1 MRFLLEAEKK
11 EFNNFEDSVKNTRS
25 EYKNKNWNKLNTSQ
39 RYEYARQTLK
49 NMSNYK
55 TLKLSEN
62 EIINYIMKNGWNTG
76 TFKYLEKLGSN
87 GDNIRLF
94 PDTFNLISILID
106 TNKLDPN
113 QFWLYDKELYQ
124 RDIADIK
131 YSIEALTL
139 ASNPDLQKDSQGV
152 NKFSDELLKPTNL
165 YDKTHLMPVAQI
177 RDRLNR
183 WQTKD
188 VEFKNTKT
196 YDKKIKN
203 DLIKLA
209 KTFYKN
215 KKKTDSEIEQAVDQA
230 LDSISANVIEETV
243 TLLTSL
249 GINKEEALKSARAV
263 YTPGDSAEKMV
274 AEILQNQ
281 EQKIKTYANEH

>member
-203 DLIKLA
+203 DLMKLA
-209 KTFYKN
+209 KTFSKN

>member
-1 MRFLLEAEKK
+1 MRFLLEAKKK

-215 KKKTDSEIEQAVDQA
+215 KKKTDSEIEQTVDQA

>member
-203 DLIKLA
+203 DLLKLA
-209 KTFYKN
+209 KTFSKN

-243 TLLTSL
+243 TLLTSM
-249 GINKEEALKSARAV
+249 GMDKKEALKSAREV
-263 YTPGDSAEKMV
+263 YTPGDSAEKMI

-281 EQKIKTYANEH
+281 EQKIKTYANGH

>member
-196 YDKKIKN
+196 
-203 DLIKLA
+203 
-209 KTFYKN
+209 
-215 KKKTDSEIEQAVDQA
+215 
-230 LDSISANVIEETV
+230 SANVIEETV

-249 GINKEEALKSARAV
+249 GMDKKEALELARKV
-263 YTPGDSAEKMV
+263 YTPGDSAEKMI
-274 AEILQNQ
+274 AEILQNKK
-281 EQKIKTYANEH
+281 QKIKTYANEH

>member
-62 EIINYIMKNGWNTG
+62 EIINYIMKNGWNTD

-203 DLIKLA
+203 DLMKLA
-209 KTFYKN
+209 KTFSKN

-263 YTPGDSAEKMV
+263 YTPGDSAEKMI